1 MEKHLLI
8 IDSYPTALHVE
19 KLTVY
24 LKKMEA
30 AKTEVSVFFV
40 DYGVFWLLDE
50 YWQAVYF
57 PSFLYYAHVHDAEK
71 YSIPFKEEV
80 VFSGMPALQ
89 QLLST
94 AEHVEHFVEDTVFP
108 EPLLT
113 VYK

>member
-8 IDSYPTALHVE
+8 IESYPTILHL
-19 KLTVY
+19 KKITAH
-24 LKKMEA
+24 LKKMRENNTEA
-30 AKTEVSVFFV
+30 SLFFV

-50 YWQAVYF
+50 YWEAIYS

-80 VFSGMPALQ
+80 VFSGMPALR
-89 QLLST
+89 QLVNT
-94 AEHVEHFVEDTVFP
+94 AEHVEHFEEDTIFP
-108 EPLLT
+108 EPMLT